1 MLYARSTTSV
11 VAAATSRTSPWMN
24 VIHPERWLA
33 GVPFEQ
39 VVNDANV
46 TGPDEC
52 ARSRNATGQTRQERR
67 HRTMWIPKCFGREPS
82 CMVLPSTLAVTV
94 FQFSGE
100 FLELAVVFM
109 IFAIVAAV
117 LGARGVAGVSMTAA
131 RWLIITFIVLAVI
144 SAVL

>member
-1 MLYARSTTSV
+1 VDIHFSIRQTPASLRRVLDANTLARSDAVRSIDDV
-11 VAAATSRTSPWMN
+11 GGRRCYLADIPWMN

-100 FLELAVVFM
+100 FLEQQWCL
-109 IFAIVAAV
+109 
-117 LGARGVAGVSMTAA
+117 
-131 RWLIITFIVLAVI
+131 
-144 SAVL
+144 